1 MRSPNRAALAAL
13 VAEATVDCYNDSECV
28 TGFYT
33 MLDEHLELPFQTS
46 VLGAQVTVSGIALAD
61 EHIVV
66 ICARGRSRQRIPIL
80 DLPLPTPPPAGAQ
93 WIEAYRHWLRYVR
106 A

>member
-1 MRSPNRAALAAL
+1 MTPPNRAALEAL

-33 MLDEHLELPFQTS
+33 MLDEHLDVPFQTR
-46 VLGAQVTVSGIALAD
+46 VLGTDVTAMGIDLTDD

-66 ICARGRSRQRIPIL
+66 ICARGRSRQRIPLL
-80 DLPLPTPPPAGAQ
+80 DLPLPTPQPTGAE
-93 WIEAYRHWLRYVR
+93 WIEAYRHWLR
-106 A
+106 